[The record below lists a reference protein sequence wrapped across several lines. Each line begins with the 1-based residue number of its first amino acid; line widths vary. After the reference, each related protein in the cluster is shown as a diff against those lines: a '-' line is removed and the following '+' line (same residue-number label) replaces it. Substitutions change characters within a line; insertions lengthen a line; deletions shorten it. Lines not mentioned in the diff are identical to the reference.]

1 MDIQQLI
8 FNEIEKRIPK
18 DKQSTTEI
26 AKVLHMS
33 SDAVYRRQRGDT
45 ALLAQ
50 ELTELAKHFKISL
63 DALLGQQSTTVFSEF
78 SGFTKPVQSFQD
90 FVAGALRQLEI
101 VHSLPD
107 PYLYYAS
114 QEIPVFQYIYFPE
127 LIQFKLYVWGT
138 TTWDF
143 DYLKNQPF
151 HFDLVPYS
159 TMGLIGKMLEL
170 YNRLPSTDLWTL
182 NIVDYTLNQIE
193 YVVYS
198 RQFENPEDA
207 LLLCDRV
214 LALIGHMRK
223 MAEKG
228 FKFSPDETP
237 TTGAAFNLYHNEL
250 MYTSNTMLVTAQQ
263 HKFLVAV
270 FCNPNYLRST
280 DQKLCNYTYEWMEN
294 LISKSQAMSVHSKRN
309 RKWYFNRL
317 AQKVELAKQRITQ
330 FINQEL

>member
-8 FNEIEKRIPK
+8 FDEIEKRIPK
-18 DKQSTTEI
+18 NKQATTEI

-50 ELTELAKHFKISL
+50 ELTELSEHFKISL
-63 DALLGQQSTTVFSEF
+63 DALLGQQSATVFSEF
-78 SGFTKPVQSFQD
+78 SGFAKPVQTFQD
-90 FVAGALRQLEI
+90 FLVGALRQLEF
-101 VHSLPD
+101 VHSLPE

-114 QEIPVFQYIYFPE
+114 QEIPVFQYMYFPE

-143 DYLKNQPF
+143 DYLQNQPF

-159 TMGLIGKMLEL
+159 TMELVGKMLDL

-198 RQFENPEDA
+198 RQFKNPEDA

-214 LALIGHMRK
+214 LQLLGHMRK

-228 FKFSPDETP
+228 FKFSPDEKLSS
-237 TTGAAFNLYHNEL
+237 GAAFNLYHNEL

-263 HKFLVAV
+263 HKFVIAV
-270 FCNPNYLRST
+270 FCNPNYLRSM

-294 LISKSQAMSVHSKRN
+294 LVSKSQAMSVHSKRN

-317 AQKVELAKQRITQ
+317 SQKVESAKHRIKQ